1 MYLKEIEIENT
12 GPIDLIKES
21 LPFHDNGNPKPLLI
35 IGKNGSGKSIF
46 ISHIVN
52 ALISSKQ
59 TLYDDT
65 DVEKGKVYKYRSP
78 AYIKSGNTYSRSKLT
93 FEEDMSVSEWQ
104 LDRTKADYEDFHKHT
119 PLNKEWNEIGVNDTS
134 FFKSNFQNKIPQL
147 KKSIDSNCLLY
158 FPANRFEEPSWLNYG
173 NLINKADYRFLNN
186 TSNISNRQIINYS
199 PLKDTQNWLLDVLF
213 DKYTLE
219 FQTQNIN
226 FPVNEQGQ
234 KQINIPLNLFT
245 GFQGES
251 HNIHHAILKFL
262 KSLFQVNENVRFGVG
277 KRRARSIS
285 LMKNE
290 QAWIPN
296 IFNLSSGE
304 TALLNIFLS
313 IIKDFDL
320 SNAQFTQLSE
330 IRGIVVIDEIDI
342 HLHSNLQHTVV
353 PELIKLFPKVQFI
366 ITTHSPLFLLGMRKE
381 FQEDNIEVIN
391 LPGAEKVDIEG
402 FSEFEKG
409 YSYFKESEKYKSD
422 LQTEINKSK
431 LDFLFVEGDYD
442 IKYINKA
449 SELLGQDDLLVS
461 YQLVDSNG
469 FGGIDKV
476 WRHFDSKL
484 ADVTPQKMLL
494 LYDCDT
500 NKNNNNKS
508 KVYKRII
515 NSIKENPIEKGIE
528 NLFSKE
534 TIEKA
539 IQEKTAF
546 VDKTPQITKLVRGVE
561 ITEPEKWEINPNE
574 KKNLCEWLVAN
585 GTKDDYQNF
594 TIVFDILNEIR
605 KDA

>member
-1 MYLKEIEIENT
+1 MYLKDIEIENN
-12 GPIDLIKES
+12 GPIDSIKEN
-21 LPFHDNGNPKPLLI
+21 LPFHENGNPKPLLI

-59 TLYDDT
+59 ILYDDT

-78 AYIKSGNTYSRSKLT
+78 AYIKSGKSYSRSKLT
-93 FEEDMSVSEWQ
+93 FEEDISLSEWQ
-104 LDRTKADYEDFHKHT
+104 LDRTKTDYEEFYKHT
-119 PLNKEWNEIGVNDTS
+119 PINKEWNEIRANDAS
-134 FFKSNFQNKIPQL
+134 LFKSNFQNKIQKL

-158 FPANRFEEPSWLNYG
+158 FPANRFEEPSWLNYD
-173 NLINKADYRFLNN
+173 NLTNKADYRFLNR

-199 PLKDTQNWLLDVLF
+199 PLKDTQNWLLDLLF

-219 FQTQNIN
+219 IQTQNFN
-226 FPVNEQGQ
+226 FPVNQQGQ
-234 KQINIPLNLFT
+234 QQTNIPLPLFA

-251 HNIHHAILKFL
+251 NNIHNAILQFL
-262 KSLFQVNENVRFGVG
+262 KSLFQIEDNIRLGVG
-277 KRRARSIS
+277 KRRARTIS

-313 IIKDFDL
+313 IIKDYDL
-320 SNAQFTQLSE
+320 SNSHFTQLSE
-330 IRGIVVIDEIDI
+330 IKGIVVIDEIDI
-342 HLHSNLQHTVV
+342 HLHSNLQYKVL

-381 FQEDNIEVIN
+381 YQDDNFKIMN
-391 LPGAEKVDIEG
+391 LPNAEKVDIES

-409 YSYFKESEKYKSD
+409 YSYFKDSIKYKSD
-422 LQTEINKSK
+422 LQVEIDKSK

-442 IKYINKA
+442 IKYIKKA
-449 SELLGQDDLLVS
+449 SQLLGQEELLENF
-461 YQLVDSNG
+461 QLVDSNG
-469 FGGIDKV
+469 YGGIDKV
-476 WRHFDSKL
+476 YRHFDSKL

-500 NKNNNNKS
+500 NKSNAKKS
-508 KVYKRII
+508 NVFKRIV
-515 NSIKENPIEKGIE
+515 NSIAENPIEKGIE
-528 NLFSKE
+528 NLFSTA

-546 VDKTPQITKLVRGVE
+546 VDKTPQITKLVRGEE
-561 ITEPEKWEINPNE
+561 ITELEKWEINPNE
-574 KKNLCEWLVAN
+574 KKNLCDWLVEN
-585 GTKDDYQNF
+585 GTVDDFENF
-594 TIVFDILNEIR
+594 KVVFDILNEV
-605 KDA
+605 KNAT

>member
-1 MYLKEIEIENT
+1 MYLKEIEIENN
-12 GPIDLIKES
+12 GPIDFIKES
-21 LPFHDNGNPKPLLI
+21 LPFHDNGNPKPFLI

-52 ALISSKQ
+52 SLISSKQ

-78 AYIKSGNTYSRSKLT
+78 AYIKSGESFSRSKLT
-93 FEEDMSVSEWQ
+93 FEEDLSLSEWQ
-104 LDRTKADYEDFHKHT
+104 LNRTKNEYEEFYKYT
-119 PLNKEWNEIGVNDTS
+119 PINKEWNEIGANETS
-134 FFKSNFQNKIPQL
+134 LFKSNYQNKIQQL
-147 KKSIDSNCLLY
+147 KTLIDSNCLLY

-173 NLINKADYRFLNN
+173 NLINRADYRFLNR

-219 FQTQNIN
+219 IQTQNIN
-226 FPVNEQGQ
+226 FPINQQGQ
-234 KQINIPLNLFT
+234 QQINIPLPLFT
-245 GFQGES
+245 GYQGES
-251 HNIHHAILKFL
+251 NNIHNAILQFL
-262 KSLFQVNENVRFGVG
+262 KSLFQVDEDIRFGVG
-277 KRRARSIS
+277 KRRARNIS

-290 QAWIPN
+290 QSWIPN

-320 SNAQFTQLSE
+320 SNAQFTELSE

-342 HLHSNLQHTVV
+342 HLHSNLQYKVL

-366 ITTHSPLFLLGMRKE
+366 ITTHSPLFLMGMRKE
-381 FQEDNIEVIN
+381 IHDDNFEVIN
-391 LPGAEKVDIEG
+391 LPTGEKADIER

-409 YSYFKESEKYKSD
+409 YSYFKESEKYKTD
-422 LQTEINKSK
+422 LQSEINKSK

-442 IKYINKA
+442 IKYIQKA
-449 SELLGQDDLLVS
+449 SQLLGQEELLANF
-461 YQLVDSNG
+461 QLVDSNG
-469 FGGIDKV
+469 YGGIDKV
-476 WRHFDSKL
+476 YKHFDSKL

-500 NKNNNNKS
+500 NKSNANKS
-508 KVYKRII
+508 NVFKRII
-515 NSIKENPIEKGIE
+515 NSITENPIEKGIE
-528 NLFSKE
+528 NLFSTA
-534 TIEKA
+534 TIETA

-546 VDKTPQITKLVRGVE
+546 VDKTPQITKLVRGEE

-574 KKNLCEWLVAN
+574 KRNLCDWLVEN
-585 GTKDDYQNF
+585 GAIDDFQNF
-594 TIVFDILNEIR
+594 TVVFDILNEI
-605 KDA
+605 KNAT